1 MRDLILSAGHSNN
14 PNGDRGNASLGRYEG
29 DLTIE
34 LRDLIVSELSKI
46 GVSARTD
53 DNKNALKE
61 SLAYF
66 KSFINGKTVA
76 IDIHFNAYNGTATG
90 CEVIVPKDATTFEK
104 NLSQELLDAICKT
117 TLLKSRG
124 VKSEAETARKSLG
137 WMKQGCE
144 ESLIEVAF
152 MDNKS
157 DMLLYN
163 ANKSA
168 IAIKIAQVIKKYLC
182 L

>member
-14 PNGDRGNASLGRYEG
+14 PNGDRGNESLGKYEG

-46 GVSARTD
+46 GVLVKTD

-61 SLAYF
+61 SLSYF
-66 KSFINGKTVA
+66 KQFINGKTVA
-76 IDIHFNAYNGTATG
+76 IDIHFNAYNSKATG
-90 CEVIVPKDATTFEK
+90 CEVIVPRDATIFEK
-104 NLSQELLDAICKT
+104 NLSQELLDVICKT

-124 VKSEAETARKSLG
+124 VKSEVETARKSLG
-137 WMKQGCE
+137 WMRQQCE
-144 ESLIEVAF
+144 TVLLEICF
-152 MDNKS
+152 MDNKA

-163 ANKSA
+163 TNKNI
-168 IAIKIAQVIKKYLC
+168 IAAKLAQVIKKYL
-182 L
+182 LL